1 MKLQV
6 GGSEFVAEL
15 DVNNVS
21 IVDSLCVPY
30 DSTRLQVHN
39 IAVSPV
45 VHCENT
51 TLHASSPCN

>member
-30 DSTRLQVHN
+30 DSTRL
-39 IAVSPV
+39 
-45 VHCENT
+45 
-51 TLHASSPCN
+51 